1 MAPDGI
7 DRNGEGGGQ
16 WPKGLGQRIGR
27 RGSRSPR
34 KVVLQTKELIT
45 KQAGK
50 IAKRA
55 DEHEAFITK
64 VFITKSS
71 CKLTFLT

>member
-7 DRNGEGGGQ
+7 DWNGEGGGQ

-27 RGSRSPR
+27 KGSRSPR

-71 CKLTFLT
+71 CKLGFFT

>member
-1 MAPDGI
+1 V
-7 DRNGEGGGQ
+7 Q
-16 WPKGLGQRIGR
+16 
-27 RGSRSPR
+27 
-34 KVVLQTKELIT
+34 VVLQTKELIT

-64 VFITKSS
+64 VFTIKSS
-71 CKLTFLT
+71 CKLTFFT

>member
-1 MAPDGI
+1 V
-7 DRNGEGGGQ
+7 Q
-16 WPKGLGQRIGR
+16 
-27 RGSRSPR
+27 
-34 KVVLQTKELIT
+34 VVLQTKELIT

>member
-1 MAPDGI
+1 LALLV
-7 DRNGEGGGQ
+7 
-16 WPKGLGQRIGR
+16 LGWMQ
-27 RGSRSPR
+27 
-34 KVVLQTKELIT
+34 VVLQTKEMIT

-64 VFITKSS
+64 VLSLSRS
-71 CKLTFLT
+71 CTFP

>member
-7 DRNGEGGGQ
+7 DRNGEVGGQ

-27 RGSRSPR
+27 KGSRTPR

-55 DEHEAFITK
+55 DEHEDFITK

-71 CKLTFLT
+71 CKLPFFT

>member
-1 MAPDGI
+1 MAPDAI
-7 DRNGEGGGQ
+7 DRNVEGGGQ

-27 RGSRSPR
+27 KGTRSPR

-64 VFITKSS
+64 VFTIKSS
-71 CKLTFLT
+71 CKLTFFT